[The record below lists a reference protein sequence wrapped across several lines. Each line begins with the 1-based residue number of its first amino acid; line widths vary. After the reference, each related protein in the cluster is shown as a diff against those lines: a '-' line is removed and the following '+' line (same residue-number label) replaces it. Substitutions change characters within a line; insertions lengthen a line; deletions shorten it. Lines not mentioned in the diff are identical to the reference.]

1 MKQSK
6 SKVFKCSLLSIFV
19 FMLSAV
25 PFLFGVKTPKLFGAY
40 PSKVVADIST
50 SEKASKIT
58 NTAID
63 LTPKQTTPTSTV
75 LESGDYRI
83 QSEYLNFYSVPTSM
97 FSYSNN
103 GGAVAGNEL
112 SKAFDRNFNTCF
124 KSAQDNNV
132 NVVDKTTNE
141 VLVTNFLNHID
152 VTFNQ
157 TVNINRLIYGTEN
170 GTTRGY
176 PTELNLYFN
185 NGNGWQQICN
195 IKSTETSNLVVF
207 DFGTTFAIKQFRF
220 EYVKVPTYH
229 KYQPTAREII
239 FLQPENELFE
249 DYSNLFTDYTQ
260 TKLNSKYSTFEKVK
274 ELENKLK
281 QNVNYSLTQT
291 KLDRAKQVALNK
303 VVYAPQREFS
313 TNQNAQNVIKQYG
326 NIEAYCRNN
335 LQLNAFGTNRQTTG
349 VLAYAGQQI
358 TIYVEAEANDPLPKI
373 RFSQHVGYWSKWL
386 SGELQLSVGKNTFTV
401 PNFKTDDYSIDVP
414 LGGPIYICNPYSSTE
429 QSSDVK
435 VYIEGG
441 ALFPVL
447 TATTD
452 TKAYKLQLNEY
463 AKQVQANPSEVVD
476 LTEIVTD
483 HAILTVTATKA
494 NEIYANFNP
503 SQAITNWNNF
513 MDQLLEFDGITQNKS
528 NPLFDERNLHASV
541 NIRVVQPWAGAAAY
555 AYSEHIGVYY
565 SWQSSLITG
574 SGFGWGIPHE
584 IGHMM
589 DNPNRTIGE
598 TTNNMFAKY
607 NETVIEK
614 LNARGEFAKTT
625 TTLSNDLIYDAT
637 PYFNSNR
644 YNFLIWW
651 YIECWQK
658 GYWAN
663 LENCYRGTNT
673 TLKLFLAL
681 DSTIQTQINNLKPT
695 EKQVLFS
702 SLVTGIDMSYYFDRW
717 GYSLT
722 NKLENDPVFKIANA
736 SKTFK
741 ELMSLATT
749 NGIIDNTKQPKLWY
763 QTATA
768 YHNTNT
774 TPIYSSST
782 VASIQSITKTATGYN
797 IFINHTN
804 NENHLG
810 YEIWQGDE
818 TNGYKQIGFSYTNAF
833 TDLTTYPEGYTPNY
847 KVVAVDNTF
856 SSSCLSV
863 AMQPQTNSQAVCKIG
878 ETEYNSLLE
887 AVRFAQSDDTILLL
901 KSCSSVNLTIDKNL
915 TFAIAEG
922 VEGDITISKIEA
934 GNLISVAPGATFNLV
949 GKSTNWLILD
959 GNGFTQNGA
968 LISTAGTVKV
978 QYIVLTNNVSSG
990 NGGAIILLNNSKN
1003 STFENCKITN
1013 NKAQNGSALFGDY
1026 ASASATFLTTIISD
1040 NVSTKDGILAFK
1052 CNISLNRCE
1061 IKNNKS
1067 QTGTIKNYAGGILN
1081 TNNCIITQNT
1091 AEIGAGLHID
1101 GYTNIKYSQISN
1113 NTATK
1118 QAGGI
1123 YFSTTVAVRQLII
1136 DNSVVQN
1143 NTAVSGNDI
1152 VIVSGN
1158 LTLKNTIVGDD
1169 EQSGEIGLLGGKTT
1183 INAGANIQAQI
1194 NIKFGSELIL
1204 DGGVFTNLTNCTFN
1218 LLDFVDDMCILKA
1231 NNFALTDAYCEQ
1243 VNLSTSNISAK
1254 LKDNTIIGKASPV
1267 GLTLN
1272 FGSLQQTKTYKYG
1285 EIVTLDF
1292 DLLPTQYAVSF
1303 SDQLGNEY
1311 SFNSKITMQVNIT
1324 LTANLGN
1331 KVKINFDYGAKT
1343 ETAYYTPYTMF
1354 SLPNFDGTELEAD
1367 KKLIAWGNS
1376 SAIYSI
1382 QEPVVAISNTTYT
1395 AVYEQLFLLTLKNK
1409 GKVVYTGYYEYG
1421 TEIDLS
1427 TLYQKT
1433 VSYWLNNGTK
1443 IDGSK
1448 VIINGDTTL
1457 EVAHTAKWHIVPIL
1471 TTTFVL
1477 GFTIAITIMVLIK
1490 KHKQKAE
1497 K

>member
-1 MKQSK
+1 MKQLK
-6 SKVFKCSLLSIFV
+6 SKVFKYSLFSILIFV
-19 FMLSAV
+19 LSAI
-25 PFLFGVKTPKLFGAY
+25 PFLFGVKTPKLFGVNQ
-40 PSKVVADIST
+40 SKVSTDISVD
-50 SEKASKIT
+50 KDAKKIT
-58 NTAID
+58 NTATD
-63 LTPKQTTPTSTV
+63 LTPEQTTPTATV
-75 LESGDYRI
+75 LESGDYRT

-97 FSYSNN
+97 FSYSSN
-103 GGAVAGNEL
+103 GGEVSGNEL
-112 SKAFDRNFNTCF
+112 PKAFDRNFNTCF

-176 PTELNLYFN
+176 PTELNLYIN
-185 NGNGWQQICN
+185 NGKGWQQICN

-207 DFGTTFAIKQFRF
+207 DFGATFAVKQFRF

-260 TKLNSKYSTFEKVK
+260 TKLNSKYSTFEQVL

-291 KLDRAKQVALNK
+291 KLERAKQVAANK
-303 VVYAPQREFS
+303 VVYAPQREFT
-313 TNQNAQNVIKQYG
+313 TNQNAQNVIYQYG
-326 NIEAYCRNN
+326 NIATYCRNN
-335 LQLNAFGTNRQTTG
+335 LQLNAFGTNRQSTG

-358 TIYVEAEANDPLPKI
+358 TVYVEAETSDQLPKI
-373 RFSQHVGYWSKWL
+373 RFSQHVGHWSGWL
-386 SGELQLSVGKNTFTV
+386 GGELQLKQGKNTFTV
-401 PNFKTDDYSIDVP
+401 PNFKNANYTIDVP
-414 LGGPIYICNPYSSTE
+414 LGGPIYICNPYSSFE
-429 QSSDVK
+429 QSQNVK

-441 ALFPVL
+441 DLYPVL
-447 TATTD
+447 TDSTD
-452 TKAYKLQLNEY
+452 VKAYKLQLNEY
-463 AKQVQANPSEVVD
+463 AKKVQANPSEVID
-476 LTEIVTD
+476 ITEIVTD

-494 NEIYANFNP
+494 NEIYSNFNP
-503 SQAITNWNNF
+503 KQAITNWNNF
-513 MDQLLEFDGITQNKS
+513 MDQLLEFDGITQDKT
-528 NPLFDERNLHASV
+528 NPLFDERNLHANV
-541 NIRVVQPWAGAAAY
+541 NIRVVQPWSGAAAY
-555 AYSEHIGVYY
+555 AYTEHIGVYY

-614 LNARGEFAKTT
+614 LNARGEFANTT

-663 LENCYRGTNT
+663 LENCYRGANA
-673 TLKLFLAL
+673 TLKQFLAL
-681 DSTIQTQINNLKPT
+681 DSTIQTQMGSLGRT

-722 NKLENDPVFKIANA
+722 NDLETDPVFKIANA
-736 SKTFK
+736 SQTFK
-741 ELMSLATT
+741 DLMALATS
-749 NGIIDNTKQPKLWY
+749 NGIVDNTKQPKLWY
-763 QTATA
+763 QTVTA

-774 TPIYSSST
+774 IPIYSSST
-782 VASIQSITKTATGYN
+782 VASIQSVSKTANGYN

-833 TDLTTYPEGYTPNY
+833 TDTTSYQDGYTPSY

-856 SSSCLSV
+856 SSSSLST
-863 AMQPQTNSQAVCKIG
+863 AMQPQTSSQAVCKIG

-887 AVRFAQSDDTILLL
+887 AISAAQSGDTILLL

-922 VEGDITISKIEA
+922 VEGNITISKIEA
-934 GNLISVAPGATFNLV
+934 GNLISVSSGVSFNIK
-949 GKSTNWLILD
+949 GSSDNWLILD
-959 GNGFTQNGA
+959 GNSFNQNGT
-968 LISTAGTVKV
+968 LVSTAGTVKA
-978 QYIVLTNNVSSG
+978 QYVVFTNNITTG

-1013 NKAQNGSALFGDY
+1013 NKAQNGSAVYGDF
-1026 ASASATFLTTIISD
+1026 ASASATISTTTISN
-1040 NVSTKDGILAFK
+1040 NVATKDGVLAFK
-1052 CNISLNRCE
+1052 CNITLNSCE
-1061 IKNNKS
+1061 IRNNTS
-1067 QTGTIKNYAGGILN
+1067 QNGTIKNYAGGILN

-1101 GYTNIKYSQISN
+1101 GYTNIKLTQISN

-1123 YFSTTVAVRQLII
+1123 YYSTTVAVRQLII
-1136 DNSVVQN
+1136 ESSIVQN
-1143 NTAVSGNDI
+1143 NSALTGNDI

-1158 LTLKNTIVGDD
+1158 LTLKNAIVGSD
-1169 EQSGEIGLLGGKTT
+1169 EQSAEISLLGGKTT
-1183 INAGANIQAQI
+1183 VNAGTNLQAQI
-1194 NIKFGSELIL
+1194 NIKFGSELVL
-1204 DGGVFTNLTNCTFN
+1204 DGGVFTNLTNCVFN
-1218 LLDFVDDMCILKA
+1218 LLDFADDMCILKA
-1231 NNFALTDAYCEQ
+1231 NNFELTNANCEQ
-1243 VNLSTSNISAK
+1243 INLSTSSINAE
-1254 LKDNTIIGKASPV
+1254 LVANTIIGKASPIN
-1267 GLTLN
+1267 LILN
-1272 FGSLQQTKTYKYG
+1272 FGDLQQTKTYKYG
-1285 EIVTLDF
+1285 EIVTLDY
-1292 DLLPTQYAVSF
+1292 DLLPTQYAINFV
-1303 SDQLGNEY
+1303 DERGNEY
-1311 SFNSKITMQVNIT
+1311 AFNSQIVLQSNIT
-1324 LTANLGN
+1324 LTAKLED
-1331 KVKINFDYGAKT
+1331 KVKIDYDYGT
-1343 ETAYYTPYTMF
+1343 TIETVYYIPYTMF
-1354 SLPNFDGTELEAD
+1354 SLPKGEKINLGQD
-1367 KKLIAWGNS
+1367 KKLIAWSNI
-1376 SAIYSI
+1376 SAVYSI
-1382 QEPVVAISNTTYT
+1382 QDQVAAVSNTTYT

-1409 GKVVYTGYYEYG
+1409 NKVVYSGYFEYG
-1421 TEIDLS
+1421 AEIDLTS
-1427 TLYQKT
+1427 LYNDT
-1433 VSYWLNNGTK
+1433 VSYWTNNGEKLTGNT
-1443 IDGSK
+1443 IT
-1448 VIINGDTTL
+1448 INGDTTL
-1457 EVAHTAKWHIVPIL
+1457 QAVHTAKEYIVPIL
-1471 TTTFVL
+1471 TITFVL
-1477 GFTIAITIMVLIK
+1477 GFAVVITIIVVVK
-1490 KHKQKAE
+1490 KHKQKLAE
-1497 K
+1497 